1 MNTHWRISI
10 PFAVAITFAAGGAL
24 AQNLIRSY
32 IWDGSDN
39 GLWADADNWTIN
51 RSPGP
56 GDNLTFLASGF
67 FHTTVNNYA
76 AGTSFDLITYSGAGY
91 EVFGNALA
99 LTGGIRAIHGAGV
112 TSFGPDITL
121 GADASFTAQN
131 TDAILTLGGLLT
143 LGSSHTATFDGA
155 GLIQV
160 SNAVRRAPG
169 FGGGVSLIK
178 DGTGTTRLT
187 KSNDLGGGQVWVRAG
202 TLALANNFALGD
214 AGTTIVLD
222 GATLALGGNL
232 RLDSGPINLA
242 GTLRSDLGAN
252 VVSDTINL
260 SGSNAVF
267 AVPDS
272 LTVSGLVA
280 GVGFAMSGGG
290 TLRLVAN
297 NTYSGP
303 TLLNPGRL
311 IVDGIQPGSAILLN
325 GGILTGRGTVG
336 PITSLSGGGVIDA
349 TSPSTTQ
356 SCAGLELNA
365 ATTFRVIV
373 NGSFAGPRAG
383 HIIVNGPVNLGGS
396 VLTIEFNPQAASPV
410 AGDLIT
416 ILRNDGVDPIVGT
429 FANLPEGVVTDLGS
443 SFSRLICR
451 VSYTGGDG
459 NDVVLTV
466 MPDQRVWDGGGNNAY
481 WDLSA
486 NWDPTAYPPK
496 PGDDLIFPAGAA
508 RLNNTNNLGLNTP
521 FRFVTF
527 TGDGYTLNGNRID
540 LQAGVIAA
548 LAASTNRVALNIRL
562 QTNVVFTA
570 SNGAALL
577 LLTNL
582 DTRGN
587 ELTLAGEGEHRV
599 SGTVSGLGTLVKT
612 GGGLATLSS
621 SNTYAGATEVREG
634 TLLLARNHALGGT
647 AMGTVVIA
655 GGTLAVVPGLNVPE
669 PLTLA
674 GALQQNSATNGTGVW
689 SGPIVLQGATPQI
702 SVKNS
707 TLLVSGPV
715 SGAGSFTKR
724 GDGTLVLNANNT
736 YSGATV
742 LAEGKLLMNSAQPHS
757 AVQLSG
763 GTLGGTGVVGQV
775 IASGPGLK
783 TVNPG
788 ASVGVLTTS
797 NAVFNSFT
805 RFEVEL
811 NGTMPGLNH
820 DQLDVHGTVTLNNS
834 QIIPL
839 LGPAL
844 SAGMVIRILNNDGA
858 DPIVGTFA
866 SLPEGAT
873 LTTTNG
879 PWLRITYT
887 GGDGNDVE
895 LRVLNP
901 PPVVDS
907 IVRQQATGFIQIQG
921 HGLPNLLYTL
931 EASTTLQ
938 PGSWAPI
945 DADLVDGNGLFEL
958 IDVDSLNYFMRFYR
972 VLSP

>member
-1 MNTHWRISI
+1 M
-10 PFAVAITFAAGGAL
+10 AIALASGGAL
-24 AQNLIRSY
+24 AQDLIVRSY
-32 IWDGSDN
+32 IWDGSVS
-39 GLWADADNWTIN
+39 GLWADAGNWTIG
-51 RSPGP
+51 RPPGP
-56 GDNLTFLASGF
+56 GDNLTFPASGF
-67 FHTTVNNYA
+67 WHTTVNNYA

-91 EVFGNALA
+91 EVFGNALV
-99 LTGGIRAIHGAGV
+99 LTDGIRATHGAGV
-112 TSFGPDITL
+112 TAFGADITL

-131 TDAILTLGGLLT
+131 ADATLTLGGLLT

-187 KSNDLGGGQVWVRAG
+187 KSNDLSSGQVWVRAG
-202 TLALANNFALGD
+202 TLALAHNFALGD

-232 RLDSGPINLA
+232 RLNSGPINLA

-252 VVSDTINL
+252 VVSDTITL

-267 AVPDS
+267 AVPNS

-280 GVGFAMSGGG
+280 GVTGFAMLGGG
-290 TLRLVAN
+290 TLRLAAN

-303 TLLNPGRL
+303 TLLNPGML
-311 IVDGIQPGSAILLN
+311 IVDGLQSGSPILLN

-336 PITSLSGGGVIDA
+336 PITSLSGGGLIDR
-349 TSPSTTQ
+349 SNVGTTQ
-356 SCAGLELNA
+356 SCAGLDLNA
-365 ATTFRVIV
+365 ATTVHVSISGT
-373 NGSFAGPRAG
+373 GSGPRAG
-383 HIIVNGPVNLGGS
+383 QLVVNGTVDLGGS
-396 VLTIEFNPQAASPV
+396 ALDLRFIPSPTSPV
-410 AGDLIT
+410 AGDSIT
-416 ILRNDGVDPIVGT
+416 IIRNDDTDLVAGM
-429 FANLPEGVVTDLGS
+429 FADLPEGAVTNVDRIV
-443 SFSRLICR
+443 FKIT
-451 VSYTGGDG
+451 YAGGDG
-459 NDVVLTV
+459 NDVALIVL
-466 MPDQRVWDGGGNNAY
+466 PSQRVWDGGGNSAN

-486 NWDPTAYPPK
+486 NWDPSAYPPK

-521 FRFVTF
+521 FRFITF
-527 TGDGYTLNGNRID
+527 AGDGYTLSGNQII
-540 LQAGVIAA
+540 LQAGVTAA
-548 LAASTNRVALNIRL
+548 LPSSSNRVALTIRL
-562 QTNVVFTA
+562 QTNQTFIA

-582 DTRGN
+582 DTRGH

-599 SGTVSGLGTLVKT
+599 SGVISGLGSLVKA
-612 GGGLATLSS
+612 GVGLATLSS
-621 SNTYAGATEVREG
+621 SNTYSGATEVRDG

-647 AMGTVVIA
+647 ATGTVVIA
-655 GGTLAVVPGLNVPE
+655 GGTLAIVPGLNLLE

-674 GALQQNSATNGTGVW
+674 GGLQQNSATNGTGIW

-702 SVKNS
+702 SVENS
-707 TLLVSGPV
+707 TLLVSGLV

-742 LAEGKLLMNSAQPHS
+742 LAEGRLLMNSAQPHNS
-757 AVQLSG
+757 VQLSG

-788 ASVGVLTTS
+788 AGVGVLTTS

-820 DQLDVHGTVTLNNS
+820 DQLDVHGTVAVNTS
-834 QIIPL
+834 QLIPL
-839 LGPAL
+839 IGSAL

-873 LTTTNG
+873 LTNTNG

-938 PGSWAPI
+938 PGSWVPI

-958 IDVDSLNYFMRFYR
+958 IDVDSTNHPMRFYR
-972 VLSP
+972 VFSP